1 MLHSSWEL
9 IQLALREQALAWM
22 CQGAL
27 EVCLEAGRGRS
38 CTRSPCAITAV
49 TAKLPNVEDTP
60 GEHPQ
65 KGKTPGCCWRGSA
78 LYMAMLFG
86 KSVVEIFMSFQELGH
101 RRNSLPLPEN
111 DISKENQLKFA
122 LNQMSAFLS
131 FLPFPYEQHATQI
144 HCRSSSQH
152 HLSAPLAGEHGAF
165 DDIDDRHSQP

>member
-1 MLHSSWEL
+1 
-9 IQLALREQALAWM
+9 M

-165 DDIDDRHSQP
+165 DGIDDRHSQP